1 MTTNINIKTDVELKK
16 QAEELFSELGMNMS
30 TALNIFLR
38 QSVRENRIPFEITR
52 EVPNAKT
59 LAAMEDVKTGRN
71 MSESFSSIEAL
82 KKSLDA

>member
-1 MTTNINIKTDVELKK
+1 MTTNINIKTDAELKK

-52 EVPNAKT
+52 EVPNVKT